1 MALLTLG
8 EAARMC
14 GVPKST
20 ISRAIKSGR
29 LSAGRADDGSYSI
42 DPAELSRAYEFKPEQ
57 PAATDSDEGGV
68 VQHATGASGPSNA
81 SASPVADPELAIRL
95 AAAEAELKGLRDMV
109 EELRRTRD
117 KWEAQAERLTLALAA
132 PKPEL
137 APQPVAV
144 EVPATGE
151 RNGSPSEPAPSRG
164 SWWPFRR
171 AG

>member
-8 EAARMC
+8 EAARLC

-29 LSAGRADDGSYSI
+29 LSAGRMDDGSYSI
-42 DPAELSRAYEFKPEQ
+42 DPSELSRVYEFKPEQ
-57 PAATDSDEGGV
+57 PAATDGEEGSAV
-68 VQHATGASGPSNA
+68 HDATGASSLSNA
-81 SASPVADPELAIRL
+81 NASPVADHEVAIRL

-132 PKPEL
+132 PKPADPASVIPAP
-137 APQPVAV
+137 APQPVAS

-151 RNGSPSEPAPSRG
+151 RKGG
-164 SWWPFRR
+164 WWPWRR
-171 AG
+171 SA